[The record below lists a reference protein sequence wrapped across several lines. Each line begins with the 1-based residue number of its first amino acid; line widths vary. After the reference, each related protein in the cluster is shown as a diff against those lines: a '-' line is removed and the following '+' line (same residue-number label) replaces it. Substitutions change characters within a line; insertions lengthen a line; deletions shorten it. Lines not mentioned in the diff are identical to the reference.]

1 MTDPVQRLG
10 IGRDPAGAPIAPWLA
25 AIHDRVSPTAS
36 EWALLTSLALTA
48 VPLAF
53 VVAVVFSMAA
63 AIVIVA
69 VHGVV
74 IAVVAV
80 RAHRRQKR
88 NMLDALPVALDALA
102 RDVRTGAS
110 FGSAIARQAS
120 EPGPMAPHF
129 RRVHMAID
137 LGQAVD
143 EACSALAANAGPI
156 ADEQTTVGVLAMVSG
171 GGRGS
176 ARALEEAAS
185 AARQRQRV
193 HGEVQA
199 LVAQAESSVRVLA
212 ALPIVFLGLGMLSG
226 QAGGTALINT
236 AVGRWCLA
244 LGLVLDGVGLVWMR
258 ALVRS
263 VES

>member
-1 MTDPVQRLG
+1 MSDPVQRLG
-10 IGRDPAGAPIAPWLA
+10 IGRDPADASVAPWLA
-25 AIHDRVSPTAS
+25 GMHAQISPTAS

-48 VPLAF
+48 VPLAV
-53 VVAVVFSMAA
+53 VVALVFSATA
-63 AIVIVA
+63 AIAIVA

-80 RAHRRQKR
+80 RAERRQKR
-88 NMLDALPVALDALA
+88 NVLDALPVALDAVA
-102 RDVRTGAS
+102 RDLRTGAS
-110 FGSAIARQAS
+110 FGSAIARQAA
-120 EPGPMAPHF
+120 EPGPVAPHF
-129 RRVHMAID
+129 RRVHTAID

-143 EACSALAANAGPI
+143 EACSALAANAGPV
-156 ADEQTTVGVLAMVSG
+156 AAEQTTVGVLAMVSG

-185 AARQRQRV
+185 AARQRRRV

-212 ALPIVFLGLGMLSG
+212 ALPVVFLGLGMLSG
-226 QAGGTALINT
+226 QAGGAALINT
-236 AVGRWCLA
+236 TVGRWCLGI
-244 LGLVLDGVGLVWMR
+244 GLALDGAGLVWMR